1 MKTKKTLVILIAAQF
16 ALAGNLLAAT
26 GAREDT
32 SSFLV
37 WGFLCMC
44 ALIVIVQLMP
54 ALMLVVGLV
63 KGLVTGNKRVQADLS
78 VANDE

>member
-1 MKTKKTLVILIAAQF
+1 MKTQKALMILITTQL

-44 ALIVIVQLMP
+44 ALIVIVQLLP
-54 ALMLVVGLV
+54 AMMLIFGLV
-63 KGLVTGNKRVQADLS
+63 KGMITGNKQVQADLS
-78 VANDE
+78 VANEE

>member
-1 MKTKKTLVILIAAQF
+1 MKTQKTLIILIAAQL
-16 ALAGNLLAAT
+16 ALAGNLLAAS

-44 ALIVIVQLMP
+44 ALIVIVQLLP
-54 ALMLVVGLV
+54 AIMLTFGLV
-63 KGLVTGNKRVQADLS
+63 KGMVTGNKQARAELP
-78 VANDE
+78 VASDE